1 MTRFEEEL
9 AVRHAKAVQR
19 LADAQ
24 EKQLKTAEKI
34 AGHLNDL
41 SVAMAR
47 IADSLRN
54 IEGQIKRM

>member
-19 LADAQ
+19 LAETQ

-41 SVAMAR
+41 SVALAR

>member
-9 AVRHAKAVQR
+9 AVRHAKAIQR
-19 LADAQ
+19 IAAAQ
-24 EKQLKTAEKI
+24 EEHLKTAEKI

-41 SVAMAR
+41 SVSLAR

>member
-19 LADAQ
+19 IADAQ
-24 EKQLKTAEKI
+24 DERLKAEQKI

-41 SVAMAR
+41 SAALAR
-47 IADSLRN
+47 IAESLRN
-54 IEGQIKRM
+54 IEERIGRA

>member
-9 AVRHAKAVQR
+9 AVRHAKAIQR
-19 LADAQ
+19 IVAAQ
-24 EKQLKTAEKI
+24 EEHLKTAEKI

-41 SVAMAR
+41 SVSLAR